1 MIRWMKTGDIG
12 HMTEDGTV
20 FISDRLKELIKV
32 KQFKLIKLIKL
43 IKVKQF
49 KADQGEATPPLHR
62 LHPPPGERVAS
73 RTSGARRLSSQFTR
87 GKIYYH

>member
-32 KQFKLIKLIKL
+32 KQFKADQID
-43 IKVKQF
+43 QADQ
-49 KADQGEATPPLHR
+49 ADQGEATPPLHR

-87 GKIYYH
+87 GKINYH

>member
-43 IKVKQF
+43 IKLKQL
-49 KADQGEATPPLHR
+49 LHFIVFI
-62 LHPPPGERVAS
+62 L
-73 RTSGARRLSSQFTR
+73 L
-87 GKIYYH
+87 